1 MITTPAALVSKDN
14 LLERRLPSQVA
25 EAPKSIKTTEKP
37 RTKRKD
43 LAIKAA
49 LIRLARVVSVISSR
63 ETPET
68 KEI

>member
-1 MITTPAALVSKDN
+1 MITTPATLVSKNN
-14 LLERRLPSQVA
+14 LLESMLPNHVA
-25 EAPKSIKTTEKP
+25 EAPKRIKTAEKP

-49 LIRLARVVSVISSR
+49 LIRLARLATVISSR

-68 KEI
+68 KEM